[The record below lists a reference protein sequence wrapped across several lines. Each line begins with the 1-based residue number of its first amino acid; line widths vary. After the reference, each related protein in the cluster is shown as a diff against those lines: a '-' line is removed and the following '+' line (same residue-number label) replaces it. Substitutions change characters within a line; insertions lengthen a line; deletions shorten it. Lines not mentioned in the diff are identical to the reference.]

1 MSEELEV
8 QKQILEES
16 KKFNKSF
23 EEYKKDSYRELREIK
38 IRLIELTN
46 K

>member
-1 MSEELEV
+1 MNEE
-8 QKQILEES
+8 ILEEL

-38 IRLIELTN
+38 TRLIEMISKT
-46 K
+46 